1 MTLRNAPG
9 KLHLV
14 EEVIYE
20 IVATLKAN
28 LPAKLSELEGQYGDG
43 LDLPAPIPECYY
55 TPTNEGPSPLNIAY
69 PSVFIVG
76 GRASNPPLTEGMHGQ
91 GFGGDMTLA
100 YNVAVFVLCKG
111 ETEVILQ
118 KYLYRY
124 SLAVVEV
131 LVQNDSLGIGEC
143 FLESIEYESPQISSE
158 DELIRDV
165 PIQFIVMTNE
175 SY

>member
-1 MTLRNAPG
+1 MTLRHVSG

-14 EEVIYE
+14 EEIIDEVVGCLRNSLPTKLAE
-20 IVATLKAN
+20 LK
-28 LPAKLSELEGQYGDG
+28 SQYADG

-69 PSVFIVG
+69 PAIFVVG
-76 GRASNPPLTEGMHGQ
+76 GRVSNPPFTEGMHGT
-91 GFGGDMTLA
+91 GFGGDMDLT
-100 YNVAVFVLCKG
+100 YNVGIFVLCKG

-131 LVQNDSLGIGEC
+131 LVQNDSIGIGSC
-143 FLESIEYESPQISSE
+143 FLDSIDYESPQISSQ

-165 PIQFIVMTNE
+165 PIQFIITTNE